1 MVNIYDSKCFGG
13 FSIYMDK
20 SASLSFFQFT
30 GFCRVF
36 LWFKEYLQAKPFPLF
51 NLKDLYRV
59 NYLIPYFRFTWFLQ
73 GLGSL
78 SSVMYVLFILFGQYL
93 HDNDIHMTLAHKV

>member
-13 FSIYMDK
+13 FFIYMDK
-20 SASLSFFQFT
+20 SASFFQFT

-59 NYLIPYFRFTWFLQ
+59 NYLIPYFRFTGFLQ

-93 HDNDIHMTLAHKV
+93 HDNNIHMTLAHKV

>member
-1 MVNIYDSKCFGG
+1 MIASVLEG
-13 FSIYMDK
+13 FPFTWTNQLPFFSLQGFAGFFSDLRSIYRP
-20 SASLSFFQFT
+20 SHS
-30 GFCRVF
+30 
-36 LWFKEYLQAKPFPLF
+36 FPLF

-59 NYLIPYFRFTWFLQ
+59 NYLIPYFRFTGFLQ

-78 SSVMYVLFILFGQYL
+78 SSVMYVLFMLFGQYL